1 MAWLSLPPP
10 PSSADEEEER
20 EERNDDDEAAVPDKE
35 TLGYWVSRLE
45 PLVVQGEREVLVVMV
60 NRCGVE
66 EPNVRY
72 VGTSWVGRV
81 GRGKAEIWGLMGKGE
96 EGVLVVDTEDKPR
109 WAMRMRDK

>member
-10 PSSADEEEER
+10 NAEEER
-20 EERNDDDEAAVPDKE
+20 EERNDETAAMPDKE

-66 EPNVRY
+66 EPSVRY
-72 VGTSWVGRV
+72 VGTSWVGKV
-81 GRGKAEIWGLMGKGE
+81 GRGKVEVWGLMGKGE
-96 EGVLVVDTEDKPR
+96 EGVLVVDTEEEPR
-109 WAMRMRDK
+109 WVMRMRDKKGGD